1 MTKQPKNSQPTL
13 KPRAA
18 GSKPIGPGPID
29 PGTLDPTTP
38 YQSLDPALPLV
49 LLPVRIEAR
58 FSAPSEPPELRLRIY
73 PDGIH
78 ADGHQSAL
86 TATEQKLGR
95 AFWERSWRAGG
106 DAAGKDAAFAWLAGQ
121 LGPWRAAWVARALT
135 PTNQR
140 QAPTATVP
148 DQQPLRPAPRF
159 PAVETLDTGSP
170 SLARLLPLRW
180 AAVAYR
186 GDDSFGPWFGA
197 PIPPDLAMAPGLV
210 DVEGELDGRGL
221 LDAQGLRWLYD
232 FDEAVRVGMA
242 LRIDLTGLGANTP
255 FSELL
260 VFGIQSGDQRE
271 AVEALFTAHRY
282 TDGLDLI
289 PQGKPTNATETAAA
303 TLHPDRPDLA
313 VLRAAELDQ
322 GSAPDRPTVAAD
334 DMGALYRMAGA
345 DAASVALGLGK
356 GNALDRTS
364 SANLQELAHAEAMNQ
379 ALWPATLGYYFDHIL
394 QGALDNEGRSWLR
407 NWNTSFVRGGG
418 MLPTLLVG
426 AQPYG
431 LLPVTLV
438 EDHSEPSS
446 NVEYLET
453 ILDGLWSH
461 WNDSFSGIPH
471 LDPNLTDTSPVGETE
486 GDYAATMS
494 QVLGSVPHAT
504 SLRLRAVEAKRDDY
518 TEHYN
523 IRLDVI
529 GELCEL
535 FPDANGEPYGD
546 DDSNWALSEYERMVE
561 ELKSVGSTTSQF
573 LALRNTTETFLTT
586 GGTPD
591 GLFKDHQTAHLK
603 LIGDLMQTS
612 LVDFVGK
619 HKARVEPVM
628 VSEFSDIVPSS
639 ITGLMG
645 DDNDPEAFFAYHGDA
660 GTEANWTAPLVAGG
674 RTDAD
679 LAELRAW
686 LAEMKDN
693 LAQNAGKVNDYT
705 KEFPLLRQLLRWSV
719 EQATDPEDQTLLK
732 TGLDR
737 LNTVANDMA
746 DPVSELERLLRESLG
761 PCSYRLD
768 AWYTAV
774 AACRLENK
782 RTTKARGIQVGAYGF
797 VVDLRRRAD
806 RRASQGY
813 VLAPSLSHA
822 TTAAI
827 LRSGWSAFGG
837 TAETAGLNVNLSS
850 ERIRRATWLIDGVRR
865 GQDLAEL
872 LGSRLERRLHDV
884 GLAAW
889 VEPLR
894 QLALT
899 AVADPAP
906 PNRIVDG
913 LLLARARSGAD
924 DLSTTEEALRA
935 AIDALLALQPP
946 ARPRGD
952 PAPILA
958 ELVHDLDAAAD
969 AALAQSVFSLAE
981 GNLPEAT
988 ATLTAASSGEIE
1000 FPQMHFA
1007 ETPRESLTVTHR
1019 LLLLLDPA
1027 ATGGWPGSRSSGRA
1041 LAAPALEAWVA
1052 GLLGD
1057 PATLRFSVRFVAPV
1071 SRATVAGPFTRSLA
1085 DVGLAALDFTF
1096 LAPVG
1101 EEPGLGQLGAL
1112 LIAWAETLR
1121 PATTPPT
1128 AVAVIQTNLGEQR
1141 VDDLALAARSLRRL
1155 IAAARDLDGRDLATP
1170 GATDATS
1177 GFATAELGERVNAVN
1192 RALRA
1197 QRNTLAAAL
1206 PLAAGEAARGD
1217 VRAAMLALSG
1227 FQFSGGTPRALAAT
1241 GLIAEGVTLLGQ
1253 IDGRLAAYQARVSA
1267 ETPGWDELDE
1277 LGRRDAL
1284 VGRLH
1289 LLVGQSYPL
1298 APRFTAVNGDMLDAS
1313 FARGRLGSREAA
1325 TQWLAAVGRVDP
1337 GAWRLRVAI
1346 DLIEAVA
1353 DQTLFTFSLG
1363 QLPDYPAEGW
1373 AAIMG
1378 PTADQRGRLCLLTT
1392 GAVPHFAGRAAAG
1405 LVLGAWSEPVLRGR
1419 QTAGVALHF
1428 DAPSARPP
1436 QALLL
1441 CTADSATG
1449 FDFELVRDMIKQTLD
1464 LSRLR
1469 MVGPETLHDLGQFL
1483 PMVYLPGTISP
1494 GATT

>member
-1 MTKQPKNSQPTL
+1 MTKQPRNTQPTL
-13 KPRAA
+13 KPRTA
-18 GSKPIGPGPID
+18 GLGPLDPGPID
-29 PGTLDPTTP
+29 PGPLDPTVP
-38 YQSLDPALPLV
+38 YKALDPALPLV

-58 FSAPSEPPELRLRIY
+58 FSNPSEPPELRLRIY
-73 PDGIH
+73 PDVIH
-78 ADGHQSAL
+78 ADGHQEAQ
-86 TATEQKLGR
+86 TATEQDLGR
-95 AFWERSWRAGG
+95 AFWERSWRSG
-106 DAAGKDAAFAWLAGQ
+106 DDVAGKDAAFAWLAGQ

-135 PTNQR
+135 PMNQR
-140 QAPTATVP
+140 QAPVVAIP
-148 DQQPLRPAPRF
+148 DEKPLRPAPRF
-159 PAVETLDTGSP
+159 PDVETLSTGKP
-170 SLARLLPLRW
+170 TLARLLPLRW
-180 AAVAYR
+180 AVVGYQHD
-186 GDDSFGPWFGA
+186 GPVGPWFGA
-197 PIPPDLAMAPGLV
+197 LISPDLAMAPGLV
-210 DVEGELDGRGL
+210 DVEGEIDGRGL
-221 LDAQGLRWLYD
+221 LDAQGLTWLYD

-242 LRIDLTGLGANTP
+242 LRIDLTDLEDGAH
-255 FSELL
+255 FDELL
-260 VFGIQSGDQRE
+260 VFGIQSGDQYE
-271 AVEALFTAHRY
+271 ALEALFTAHRY
-282 TDGLDLI
+282 SDGLDLI
-289 PQGKPTNATETAAA
+289 PQGTPTNATETAAA

-322 GSAPDRPTVAAD
+322 GTAPDRPPVAAD
-334 DMGALYRMAGA
+334 DEGALYRMAGA

-356 GNALDRTS
+356 GNALDRT
-364 SANLQELAHAEAMNQ
+364 ANAGLQELAHAEAMNQ

-394 QGALDNEGRSWLR
+394 QGALDEASRTWLR
-407 NWNTSFVRGGG
+407 NWSTAFVRGGG
-418 MLPTLLVG
+418 VLPTLLVG

-431 LLPVTLV
+431 LLPVTQIKAPV
-438 EDHSEPSS
+438 APSS
-446 NVEYLET
+446 NIEHLED
-453 ILDGLWSH
+453 ILSSGLRSH
-461 WNDSFSGIPH
+461 WNQSLASVPH
-471 LDPNLTDTSPVGETE
+471 LDANATDAIPTDATD
-486 GDYAATMS
+486 GDRAATMS

-504 SLRLRAVEAKRDDY
+504 SLRLRTVEAKRTAY
-518 TEHYN
+518 TDKYDLSLARVASQCF
-523 IRLDVI
+523 I
-529 GELCEL
+529 
-535 FPDANGEPYGD
+535 FPDAEGNPYGD
-546 DDSNWALSEYERMVE
+546 DSANWAWLQYESMDK
-561 ELKSVGSTTSQF
+561 ELKNAVTGFSQLSALEKAAFNF
-573 LALRNTTETFLTT
+573 LHKPSGITDAQIKHIEAIDTNM
-586 GGTPD
+586 
-591 GLFKDHQTAHLK
+591 AN
-603 LIGDLMQTS
+603 LIDLVAKHNERVDPVIS
-612 LVDFVGK
+612 LVL
-619 HKARVEPVM
+619 
-628 VSEFSDIVPSS
+628 SNLVPTS
-639 ITGLMG
+639 ITGMMG
-645 DDNDPEAFFAYHGDA
+645 DDDDPEAFFAYHGDA
-660 GTEANWTAPLVAGG
+660 GTEASWTALLVAGG

-679 LAELRAW
+679 LAELRDW
-686 LAEMKDN
+686 LAELADN

-774 AACRLENK
+774 AAWRLENK

-837 TAETAGLNVNLSS
+837 TAETTGLNVNLSS

-1000 FPQMHFA
+1000 FPPLRFA

-1057 PATLRFSVRFVAPV
+1057 PATLRFSVHFVAPV
-1071 SRATVAGPFTRSLA
+1071 NRATVAGPFTRSLA

-1121 PATTPPT
+1121 PATTPPA
-1128 AVAVIQTNLGEQR
+1128 AVAVIQTNLGEQS

-1197 QRNTLAAAL
+1197 HRNLLAAAL

-1227 FQFSGGTPRALAAT
+1227 FQFSSGTPRALAAT

-1298 APRFTAVNGDMLDAS
+1298 SPRFTAVNGDMLDAS